1 MRTALFLL
9 AACFFSVAHAAEKIE
24 AWQPVVW
31 NGERALVSS
40 VPGWKAIVSLERGR
54 LVHFGPAGTETN
66 LLFATSTRD
75 NPLGWGGHRLWLGPQ
90 KSWDQ
95 GWPPPAA
102 WEHSGAESFTSVDGA
117 LRLVLPDAGQG
128 WPRLTR
134 TYRWS
139 GARLLCGV
147 ELRGGTRDAQI
158 IQIVQIPESALVD
171 LVPEPNKAAPNGYVQ
186 LPSLATREFT
196 ANFTPPAHVTSSGA
210 MVTLRHLDGIQK
222 LGFAPQTIQARQK
235 SFSLSVSRVDQSG
248 IVVNEPDAGFFTQ
261 VYLGGN
267 EAFIE
272 LEQLTPTY
280 SRSPSATF
288 TISLEGSTREA
299 VSAK

>member
-9 AACFFSVAHAAEKIE
+9 AACFFSVAHAVEKIG

-31 NGERALVSS
+31 SGERALVSS

-54 LVHFGPAGTETN
+54 LVHFGPTGSETN
-66 LLFATSTRD
+66 FLFATSTRD

-90 KSWDQ
+90 KTWPQ
-95 GWPPPAA
+95 GWPPPVA
-102 WEHSGAESFTSVDGA
+102 WEHSGAESFTNVDGT

-158 IQIVQIPESALVD
+158 IQIVQIPESAIVEV
-171 LVPEPNKAAPNGYVQ
+171 VPLPSKNASLGYVQ
-186 LPSLATREFT
+186 LPSVGTPAFT
-196 ANFTPPAHVTSSGA
+196 AHFTPPPHVSPSG
-210 MVTLRHLDGIQK
+210 MGLLLRHLASVQK
-222 LGFAPQTIQARQK
+222 LGFPPQTLTARHK
-235 SFSLSVSRVDQSG
+235 SYSLAVSRGEQSG
-248 IVVNEPDAGFFTQ
+248 NAGNEPDAGFFTQ

-272 LEQLTPTY
+272 LEQLTPIF
-280 SRSPSATF
+280 SANGPATF
-288 TISLEGSTREA
+288 TISIEGSAPEEL
-299 VSAK
+299 